1 MNLLDKAIAAI
12 APEKAVKR
20 HVARQY
26 LKILNTGYSE
36 GGASHTK
43 KSLRGYT
50 AVSASPEEDIDMNL
64 DTLRNRSR
72 DMYMNAPLATSA
84 LKTTRTNVIG
94 AGLTLKARIDS
105 EKLGLTEEQADLW
118 ERNVEREFTLWAESV
133 FCDSLRINDF
143 FDMQQIAFLGWL
155 MNGESIA
162 LIKYDDP
169 TDFMPYGLRL
179 HLIESDRLS
188 TPSKYNALTTNS
200 LEGLKGNNRII
211 SGIELN
217 SNGAIE
223 AYWICNRYSQST
235 QMFKPSKWER
245 VEAFGKTTG
254 IPNLLHIFEP
264 ERAEQRRGVPILS
277 PVIEPLKQLTRYTE
291 AELMAAV
298 ISGMFTVF
306 VKSEGSSS
314 ENPLGEMVRE
324 EEKVAPDDETVYEMG
339 PGAINVLGPGEEV
352 QIANPG
358 RPNANFD
365 GFVSALTRYIG
376 AALEIPQEL
385 LQKAFNSS
393 YSASRA
399 ALLEAW
405 KMFKMKR
412 AWIAKKFCQPVY
424 EQWLTEAVA
433 SGRVKAP
440 GYFNDPSIK
449 KAWSRA
455 EWNGPAPGQV
465 DPVKEVNAAILRVEN
480 GFSTRERETTEL
492 TGGDFDRNIKQ
503 IIRENQLMKE
513 VNPVEETK
521 PKEGGENND

>member
-1 MNLLDKAIAAI
+1 LNLIDRAIAYI
-12 APEKAVKR
+12 SPSMAVKR
-20 HVARQY
+20 EHARWQ
-26 LKILNTGYSE
+26 LSILNTGYSE

-50 AVSASPEEDIDMNL
+50 AISSNTEEDIDMNL

-84 LKTTRTNVIG
+84 IKTTRTNVIG

-105 EKLGLTEEQADLW
+105 ETLGISEEDADIW
-118 ERNVEREFTLWAESV
+118 ERNTEREFSLWAESV
-133 FCDSLRINDF
+133 FCDSLKISDF
-143 FDMQQIAFLGWL
+143 YDMQQIAFLGWM
-155 MNGESIA
+155 MNGESIT
-162 LIKYDDP
+162 LMKYDDP
-169 TDFMPYGLRL
+169 TTFMPYGLRL
-179 HLIESDRLS
+179 HIIEADRLS
-188 TPSKYNALTTNS
+188 TPNKSLLVNS
-200 LEGLKGNNRII
+200 IQGINQENKNKII

-217 SNGAIE
+217 KNGAVE
-223 AYWICNRYSQST
+223 AYWIS
-235 QMFKPSKWER
+235 SKYPQASILGESPKWIR
-245 VEAFGKTTG
+245 IEAFGKETG
-254 IPNLLHIFEP
+254 MKNVLHIFEA
-264 ERAEQRRGVPILS
+264 ERAEQRRGVPMLA

-306 VKSEGSSS
+306 VKTEGESN
-314 ENPLGEMVRE
+314 ENQLGSMMND
-324 EEKVAPDDETVYEMG
+324 EEKVASKDENVYEMG
-339 PGAINVLGPGEEV
+339 PGAINVLGPGESV
-352 QIANPG
+352 DIANPG

-365 GFVSALTRYIG
+365 GFVNSLTRYIG
-376 AALEIPQEL
+376 AALEIPQEV

-405 KMFKMKR
+405 KAFKMKR
-412 AWIAKKFCQPVY
+412 AWISKKFCQPVY

-433 SGRVKAP
+433 TGRIKAP
-440 GYFNDPSIK
+440 GFFNDPSIRK
-449 KAWSRA
+449 EWCKA

-465 DPVKEVNAAILRVEN
+465 DPVKEVNAAILRVNN

-503 IIRENQLMKE
+503 IKRESQLMRE
-513 VNPVEETK
+513 VNPVEQ
-521 PKEGGENND
+521 NNE